1 MRYKVAWLYRTKAGL
16 ETSLETDYL
25 SLDEALQ
32 FAADFEK
39 TGRVKELLFYD
50 EKGTEWTQ
58 KEAKKLSKQ
67 VEEEPQ
73 EVTLYFDGGY
83 DAETK
88 EAGIG
93 VSLYYQ
99 KQKKTYRMRRNAYI
113 EGIYDNNEAEYAA
126 LLYGMHMLEEVG
138 VKYETVTLRG
148 DSHVVLQQLAGEWP
162 CYEEHFNHYLDQIQ
176 QIGEQLKIKLV
187 CEPVSRKQ
195 NKEAHQLASQA
206 LEGTSIDSHTEI
218 TE

>member
-1 MRYKVAWLYRTKAGL
+1 MKYKITWLYRAKTGL
-16 ETSLETDYL
+16 ETNLETEYL
-25 SLDEALQ
+25 SLEEALQ
-32 FAADFEK
+32 LAVDFEK
-39 TGRVKELLFYD
+39 TGRVKELFFYD
-50 EKGTEWTQ
+50 ERGTEWTQ

-73 EVTLYFDGGY
+73 EVIIYFDGGY
-83 DAETK
+83 DTNTK

-148 DSHVVLQQLAGEWP
+148 DSHVVLQQLSGEWP
-162 CYEEHFNHYLDQIQ
+162 CYEERFNHYLDQIQ

-195 NKEAHQLASQA
+195 NKEAHQLATQA
-206 LEGTSIDSHTEI
+206 LEGTSIDSHIELTE
-218 TE
+218 